1 MNIKIDPEF
10 RDLIPP
16 LSNEELENL
25 HISISND
32 GCLAPL
38 IVWKQE
44 GILLDGH
51 NRYAFCKRCDYD
63 FQVTEIKLPHRESAK
78 NWIIKNQLGRRN
90 VSPDVAAR
98 LRGMLYLSR
107 KRSVGEHT
115 GNQHT
120 DSELYQNDTIPNNQ
134 STREIVARET
144 GVSPATIMRDA
155 AYAEACDKLGVTTAA
170 IASGEEKR
178 RRKEIIATA
187 FPEKAKPK
195 KTPEPE
201 PVLEDED
208 DVECLVVDGTGEQPK
223 EEQWEVLFDYFKM
236 LPTEQQQLL
245 YTEIKKHLEK

>member
-16 LSNEELENL
+16 LSEVELKQLHDNL
-25 HISISND
+25 SNR
-32 GCLAPL
+32 GCLNPL
-38 IVWKQE
+38 IVWKEE

-51 NRYAFCKRCDYD
+51 NRHKFCNESGYEYD
-63 FQVTEIKLPHRESAK
+63 IKELTFASRDQAK
-78 NWIIKNQLGRRN
+78 KWIILNQLGRRN

-120 DSELYQNDTIPNNQ
+120 DSGLYQNDTIPNNQ

-155 AYAEACDKLGVTTAA
+155 AYAEACDTLGISTAA

-178 RRKEIIATA
+178 SRSEIIATA
-187 FPEKAKPK
+187 RPDKAKPK
-195 KTPEPE
+195 RVVKTPYEKILILLPR
-201 PVLEDED
+201 L
-208 DVECLVVDGTGEQPK
+208 TSK
-223 EEQWEVLFDYFKM
+223 ELQDLN
-236 LPTEQQQLL
+236 
-245 YTEIKKHLEK
+245 HLIETKF